1 MIRTI
6 LIVCA
11 YARGMISAE
20 RLAGQIAFFGGVL
33 YGKRRIK
40 QIQEKRVR
48 HGRKEAFLRL
58 VRFLALHFAFVSKL
72 VSLILIDAV
81 VEHGYIGSEE

>member
-1 MIRTI
+1 
-6 LIVCA
+6 
-11 YARGMISAE
+11 MISAK
-20 RLAGQIAFFGGVL
+20 RLAGQIAFFDGVL

-40 QIQEKRVR
+40 QIQENQVR
-48 HGRKEAFLRL
+48 HGRKETYFRL
-58 VRFLALHFAFVSKL
+58 VRFLALRFAFISKL